1 MALPRTARSE
11 LLPEYRHSHNRY
23 ANHDAAFD
31 SIIAGRKSPVKGR
44 EDRVSRSEWEDWF
57 RPDAGRADILKA
69 STPIL
74 VHMENS
80 YSDRVLCRMT
90 TRPPSRFGD
99 HIGYDGANLPLL
111 PEYMARKIEA
121 TAVHQ
126 QRGAVRAE
134 GTTPS
139 TSMQFRQKK
148 GGKDTR
154 GAIRVI
160 SLCRVIFIYTSRES
174 PCKPEWGE
182 AS

>member
-1 MALPRTARSE
+1 
-11 LLPEYRHSHNRY
+11 
-23 ANHDAAFD
+23 
-31 SIIAGRKSPVKGR
+31 
-44 EDRVSRSEWEDWF
+44 
-57 RPDAGRADILKA
+57 
-69 STPIL
+69 
-74 VHMENS
+74 
-80 YSDRVLCRMT
+80 
-90 TRPPSRFGD
+90 
-99 HIGYDGANLPLL
+99 
-111 PEYMARKIEA
+111 MARKIEA

-134 GTTPS
+134 GATPP

-160 SLCRVIFIYTSRES
+160 SLCHVMSIYTSRAS